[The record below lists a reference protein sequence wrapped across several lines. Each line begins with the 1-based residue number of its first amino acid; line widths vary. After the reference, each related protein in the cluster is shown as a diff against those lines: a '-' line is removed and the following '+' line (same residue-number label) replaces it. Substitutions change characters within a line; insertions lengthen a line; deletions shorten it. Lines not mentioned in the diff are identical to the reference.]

1 MGLVY
6 FGTSQFAA
14 EVIIA
19 LADGPW
25 RPALVVS
32 RPDARQGRGR
42 ALAPPAAAATAQHLG
57 LPLLQPEEVNDA
69 TTAAAVADA
78 AGDDGAVVLC
88 AFGALITAPL
98 LDGLPIYNIHP
109 SLLPR
114 WRGAA
119 PIERAIQAGDAET
132 GVSIMRLVEELDAGP
147 VYAQRRVP
155 LTAEDDH
162 ASASARL
169 LAIAVE
175 LLVDVL
181 ERRPEPTPQS
191 DDGVTYAEKITA
203 ADRTVSLADDPVFVV
218 RTVRAL
224 RPHIGARIALDDGTF
239 LGVDDARVDESGVL
253 QLLTVRPPGGRSM
266 PYEDYVRGHGPVT
279 STR

>member
-1 MGLVY
+1 VGLVF

-14 EVIIA
+14 EVVHA

-42 ALAPPAAAATAQHLG
+42 TLAPPPAAEAAQTLG
-57 LPLLQPEEVNDA
+57 LPLLQPENVNDA
-69 TTAAAVADA
+69 ATAAAVAA
-78 AGDDGAVVLC
+78 ATGDEGAVVLC

-98 LDGLPIYNIHP
+98 LDGPPIYNIHP

-119 PIERAIQAGDAET
+119 PIERAIQAGDDET
-132 GVSIMRLVEELDAGP
+132 GVSIMRLVEALDAGP
-147 VYAQRRVP
+147 VYAQRAIP
-155 LTAEDDH
+155 LSPEDDYGST
-162 ASASARL
+162 AARL
-169 LAIAVE
+169 LPLAVE
-175 LLVDVL
+175 LLKDVL
-181 ERRPEPTPQS
+181 DQRPAATPQPPA
-191 DDGVTYAEKITA
+191 GVTYAEKITA
-203 ADRTVSLADDPVFVV
+203 ADRTISLDDDPALVA

-224 RPHIGARIALDDGTF
+224 RPHIGARLLLPDGTF
-239 LGVDDARVDESGVL
+239 LGVDDARVSDNGTLE
-253 QLLTVRPPGGRSM
+253 LLTVRPPGGRSM

-279 STR
+279 PAR